1 MPYRYRVEV
10 PTGFVTEIRDLIE
23 PPDLVDAQVDGSIFA
38 RNDDLTLITVQSA
51 ALESLANLKAWVDAH
66 PGEDLTI
73 VTMVGT
79 PLPMR
84 EIDYESL
91 KSSVMAHQTLATET
105 PAPGPGKGH

>member
-10 PTGFVTEIRDLIE
+10 PTGYASEVRDLIE
-23 PPDLVDAQVDGSIFA
+23 PPDLVEAQIDGSIFT
-38 RNDDLTLITVQSA
+38 RNDDVTLVTVQSA

-91 KSSVMAHQTLATET
+91 KTSVMAHQTLQVET
-105 PAPGPGKGH
+105 PAPGPGQGH